1 MNNIDTDAMVEGVQH
16 SAIFVLFMTKG
27 VFKRPYVRL
36 EIEQAFKFD
45 KPILLVHEDDERHGS
60 FDFSAKEKKPVTH
73 EEAVKNH
80 GFTKTFHYSDKEYQE
95 KLDEQIFSIES
106 IKWQRRTH
114 LQEAVINKIKQR
126 FYQQLGLQLFSLG
139 LKTRI
144 KDAFDQADTDKN
156 NSIDEKELRKL
167 VKSLGQKLNK
177 GQVHKIFTSI
187 DRDKSGKIE
196 WEEFEKWWDRQ
207 NKVLVRAAATRNT
220 RNNYKQKNY

>member
-36 EIEQAFKFD
+36 EIEEAFNSR
-45 KPILLVHEDDERHGS
+45 KPILLVHEDDKRHEP

-73 EEAVKNH
+73 EEAVKDY
-80 GFTKTFHYSDKEYQE
+80 GFTKTFRYSDKEYQE

-126 FYQQLGLQLFSLG
+126 FYQQLGRQQLVRLG

-144 KDAFDQADTDKN
+144 KDAFDEADTDKN

-167 VKSLGQKLNK
+167 IKSLGEKLNK

-187 DRDKSGKIE
+187 DRDKSGKID
-196 WEEFEKWWDRQ
+196 WEGFEKWWDRQ
-207 NKVLVRAAATRNT
+207 NKVLVRAAATRT
-220 RNNYKQKNY
+220 RNKQKNY